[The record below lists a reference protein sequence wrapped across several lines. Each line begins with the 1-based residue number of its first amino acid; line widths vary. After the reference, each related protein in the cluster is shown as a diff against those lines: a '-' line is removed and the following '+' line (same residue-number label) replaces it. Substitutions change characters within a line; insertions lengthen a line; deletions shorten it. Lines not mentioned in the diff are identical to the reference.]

1 MNEFDGVRSTPLS
14 VTRFQMK
21 ELEKMA
27 NDNLL
32 DPEQEPTQKLTPF
45 ERTVLQRFDQ
55 INVRLD
61 HVDERFNQVD
71 ERFNQVDER
80 FNQVDERLN
89 QVDERLNNL
98 EAKAL
103 DTKPIWDQALAE
115 ILNVKAE
122 VVEIKDELQRFD
134 GALETLA
141 GALVKM
147 RADLQGFNRR
157 ISALDKARPVA

>member
-1 MNEFDGVRSTPLS
+1 MQKHANMNEFDGVRSTPLS
-14 VTRFQMK
+14 VTKFQMK
-21 ELEKMA
+21 ELEKMSD
-27 NDNLL
+27 DNLL
-32 DPEQEPTQKLTPF
+32 DPEKEPTQKLTPF

-61 HVDERFNQVD
+61 QVD
-71 ERFNQVDER
+71 ERFNHVDER
-80 FNQVDERLN
+80 FN

-103 DTKPIWDQALAE
+103 DTKPIWEQALAE

-141 GALVKM
+141 GDLVKM

-157 ISALDKARPVA
+157 ISALEKARPVA